1 MYTAYYNLREEP
13 FRLTSDPRFFHLAEP
28 HAAALATL
36 VEAVM
41 RRKGFLLLTGPIG
54 TGKTTVVHTAL
65 QILTERA
72 ATGHPISSAFILNPT
87 LSREE
92 FLEMILTEFEIPCTA
107 TSKPARLSALQRMLL
122 ETQRKGGTS
131 LLLVDEAHLLTP
143 ELLEEIR
150 LLSNADTYQE
160 KLLQIVLCGQPE
172 LLGILHKPELRALRQ
187 RVAGTCSLRPL
198 SFPEGRAYIAERLH
212 SAGFRGATSLFP
224 TPVLEAIFRLTE
236 GVPRLINLLCDACLA
251 LGCRARRP
259 ILDVNILEDAAIE
272 LGLNEKHV
280 EPVVRQTSVVAGN
293 GAGEREIAGDTV
305 IGSALDLLVQA
316 MKRRRALVPEAN
328 QIRPEMSVKEQ
339 VAVAANA
346 IHGKDPDG
354 DQVIQSAVSD
364 LIQAMKLRRSY
375 SMEL

>member
-1 MYTAYYNLREEP
+1 
-13 FRLTSDPRFFHLAEP
+13 
-28 HAAALATL
+28 
-36 VEAVM
+36 
-41 RRKGFLLLTGPIG
+41 
-54 TGKTTVVHTAL
+54 
-65 QILTERA
+65 
-72 ATGHPISSAFILNPT
+72 
-87 LSREE
+87 
-92 FLEMILTEFEIPCTA
+92 
-107 TSKPARLSALQRMLL
+107 
-122 ETQRKGGTS
+122 
-131 LLLVDEAHLLTP
+131 VDEAHLLTP

-172 LLGILHKPELRALRQ
+172 LLGMLHKPELRALRQ

-198 SFPEGRAYIAERLH
+198 SFPEVRAYIAERLH
-212 SAGFRGATSLFP
+212 SAGFRGANSPFP
-224 TPVLEAIFRLTE
+224 IPVLEEIFRLTE

-293 GAGEREIAGDTV
+293 GVGEREIAGDTV

-328 QIRPEMSVKEQ
+328 QIRPEMSVREQ